1 MVCSGERGNGM
12 GPYLTGDIS
21 MEAGML
27 LRSAV
32 CSFTFPPIGLTFC
45 FRKPEISFTSR
56 NVVIGS
62 NKVINKN
69 LDRLCVCTYRYKN
82 TLSYTSSRC

>member
-1 MVCSGERGNGM
+1 M

-32 CSFTFPPIGLTFC
+32 WSFSFPPIGLTFC
-45 FRKPEISFTSR
+45 FRKPETSFTTR

-69 LDRLCVCTYRYKN
+69 LDRLSVCTYIGIRIHFHILLRTEFKGKK
-82 TLSYTSSRC
+82 TPV